1 MLATPNLYLF
11 KVCHINF
18 NYSAEFCDPKNQTS
32 KYLNQNG
39 NFLLNQTKNGTSLQH
54 LSGEELINAV
64 QIYVSQLET
73 YMAIITNIPSIFF
86 ILFLGPWSD
95 KHGRKPLLIVPM
107 IGFNVA
113 TLVHMLNY
121 YQESWPAEYN
131 LISNAFIGFLGGQ
144 VTFHMAATR

>member
-1 MLATPNLYLF
+1 MQMIATPNLYLF

-18 NYSAEFCDPKNQTS
+18 NYSAALCDPKNQTS
-32 KYLNQNG
+32 NYVNQNW
-39 NFLLNQTKNGTSLQH
+39 NIFRNQTKNETSLQN

-64 QIYVSQLET
+64 QVYVSQLET

-107 IGFNVA
+107 IGFTVA
-113 TLVHMLNY
+113 TLIHMANY
-121 YQESWPAEYN
+121 YEESCKSEYN
-131 LISNAFIGFLGGQ
+131 I
-144 VTFHMAATR
+144 V